1 MLRSLLASGSQDISL
16 AMEALRRAYVSTKE
30 LDTSNARF
38 FEVVAEVI
46 STEVTHGFSFSQVVC
61 LGLSNLCHPSSQ
73 VRLQAFNMLE
83 RIHEQYSG
91 IISLAPHEAGIG
103 SFAPG
108 THLHAHRSI
117 SGVLAGEH
125 PDQAMSVLSQLDD
138 WLLSLQD
145 HGTITLT
152 LLQSL
157 EYWISNIDLTDES
170 KSQLSKQGRTCMYH
184 LIALTLRFS
193 ETYPEQVLV
202 LWTELVGSPNEPNG
216 LAATRFLLE
225 QSPKIA
231 NTAFIDCAS
240 KVVACLAQSVVGR
253 TLYAEICEI
262 VEPARMLPTID
273 HKFRLPADDDL
284 EMWSDLDILFSS
296 DQPKLSLGAAQY
308 ALLFLSDVA
317 LDRHWETTTELPI
330 LLHALVVHLDHRLL
344 YLRKCARQMLFQLLR
359 AWAPKYDEVL
369 DRGGHKSRS
378 QVKVLIDGL
387 EKDSETLVWT
397 DENTTQDVEPKM
409 KEFCSRILEILSP
422 LHPKLP
428 EQWGSV
434 ALAWGTACSIRAIAF
449 RSLQIFRALMPR
461 VNKADLALL
470 LGRLSNTVASEDE
483 NIQLFTAEIILTLRS
498 LADLNDL
505 DPSLVPQLFWCACAC
520 LSTTVE
526 SEFKEVVSFL
536 TALLERIDLD
546 DPRTAELLMSSQPS
560 DWEGDSSLQPS
571 LLVGL
576 RSSVTSDATIKLLCR
591 LVKVQDNRLIDPSE
605 GRVRDL
611 YTLALPYCL
620 RDMVQDSNPD
630 YLNEFALD
638 LAVLAQ
644 EDGRSTIVRVM
655 TSFAKR
661 RFRTKE
667 DFMRECVATLREH
680 YSADH
685 WTDVVTLLMGLVL
698 NQDKTMK
705 VHAMQILKVLFH
717 QKDTRNP
724 IGLVGSELLMPLLR
738 MLETDLAAQAL
749 DVLDEPIIIANSMPA
764 KHVLRMSMHIG
775 SHLSRNLESEADV
788 FGVPLESGWS
798 IPKPELARE
807 ICRTNVMAVFDTCK
821 VPARPSRIDFEPED
835 LLMLSTESV
844 HDDDLGDLVQ
854 NLHELST
861 FFQEPNHYKQTMPN
875 TRLEARVAAILAKSA
890 AGAPQTPFV
899 DVFRVG
905 SMDDYDESDDDS
917 ASDSGSDLFEYDAAL
932 TSMSSAHTSPPTNA
946 SPR

>member
-1 MLRSLLASGSQDISL
+1 MLRSLLASGSQDNSL
-16 AMEALRRAYVSTKE
+16 AGEALRRAYVSTKE
-30 LDTSNARF
+30 LDTSNVRF

-46 STEVTHGFSFSQVVC
+46 SSEVTHGFSFSQVVC
-61 LGLSNLCHPSSQ
+61 LGLSNLCHPAAQ

-91 IISLAPHEAGIG
+91 VISLAPHEAGIG
-103 SFAPG
+103 SCAPG
-108 THLHAHRSI
+108 THLHAHRLI
-117 SGVLAGEH
+117 SDVLAGEH
-125 PDQAMSVLSQLDD
+125 PDQAMSVLAQLDD
-138 WLLSLQD
+138 WLLFLQECS
-145 HGTITLT
+145 TITLT

-157 EYWISNIDLTDES
+157 ECWISNIDLTDES

-202 LWTELVGSPNEPNG
+202 LWTRLVEPPNQSNG
-216 LAATRFLLE
+216 LAAARFLLE

-231 NTAFIDCAS
+231 STAFIDCAA

-253 TLYAEICEI
+253 TLYAEICDI
-262 VEPARMLPTID
+262 IEPARMLPTIE
-273 HKFRLPADDDL
+273 HKFRPPTEDDL

-296 DQPKLSLGAAQY
+296 EQPKLSLGAAQF

-317 LDRHWETTTELPI
+317 LDRHWETATELPI
-330 LLHALVVHLDHRLL
+330 LLHASVVHLDHRLP
-344 YLRKCARQMLFQLLR
+344 YLRKHARRILFQLLR
-359 AWAPKYDEVL
+359 AWAPKYDEIL
-369 DRGGHKSRS
+369 DRTCHKSRS
-378 QVKVLIDGL
+378 QIKVLIDGL
-387 EKDSETLVWT
+387 EKDSQALVWT

-409 KEFCSRILEILSP
+409 KEFCSRILEVLTP

-428 EQWGSV
+428 EQWGSI
-434 ALAWGTACSIRAIAF
+434 ALTWGTACSIRAIAF

-498 LADLNDL
+498 LVDLNDL
-505 DPSLVPQLFWCACAC
+505 EPSLVPQLFWCACAC

-526 SEFKEVVSFL
+526 SEFREVVSFL

-546 DPRTAELLMSSQPS
+546 DPRTAELLMSSRPS
-560 DWEGDSSLQPS
+560 DWEGHSSLQPP

-576 RSSVTSDATIKLLCR
+576 RSSETSDATIKLLCR
-591 LVKVQDNRLIDPSE
+591 LVKVQDDRLIDPSE

-611 YTLALPYCL
+611 YTLILPYCL
-620 RDMVQDSNPD
+620 RDMVQDSNND
-630 YLNEFALD
+630 YLNDFALD
-638 LAVLAQ
+638 LAALAQ
-644 EDGRSTIVRVM
+644 EDGRHTIVRVM

-717 QKDTRNP
+717 QKDTRSP
-724 IGLVGSELLMPLLR
+724 VGLVGSELLMPLLR

-775 SHLSRNLESEADV
+775 SHLSRNIESEADV
-788 FGVPLESGWS
+788 FGAPLESGWS

-835 LLMLSTESV
+835 LVMLSAESI

-861 FFQEPNHYKQTMPN
+861 FFQEPSPQKQSIPN

-890 AGAPQTPFV
+890 TDAPQTPFV
-899 DVFRVG
+899 DVFRVAG
-905 SMDDYDESDDDS
+905 LNDYGDSDDDS

-932 TSMSSAHTSPPTNA
+932 TSISSTHTSPPANP

>member
-1 MLRSLLASGSQDISL
+1 MRSLLTSGSQDASL
-16 AMEALRRAYVSTKE
+16 TGEALRRAYVSTKE
-30 LDTSNARF
+30 LDTSNVRF
-38 FEVVAEVI
+38 FEVVADVI
-46 STEVTHGFSFSQVVC
+46 SGEVTHSFSFSQVVC
-61 LGLSNLCHPSSQ
+61 LGLSNLCHSSSQ
-73 VRLQAFNMLE
+73 VRLQAFNILE
-83 RIHEQYSG
+83 RIHEQHSG

-103 SFAPG
+103 SSSPG
-108 THLHAHRSI
+108 THIHAHQEI
-117 SGVLAGEH
+117 SNVLAGEH
-125 PDQAMSVLSQLDD
+125 PGQAMSVLSQLDD
-138 WLLSLQD
+138 WLLFLQEN
-145 HGTITLT
+145 GTITLT

-157 EYWISNIDLTDES
+157 EYWVSNIDLTDES
-170 KSQLSKQGRTCMYH
+170 KSQLSKEGRTCMYH
-184 LIALTLRFS
+184 LIALTLRYS
-193 ETYPEQVLV
+193 EAYPEQVLV
-202 LWTELVGSPNEPNG
+202 LWTSLVESKSNG

-231 NTAFIDCAS
+231 NTAFIDCAAR
-240 KVVACLAQSVVGR
+240 VVACLAQSVVGR
-253 TLYAEICEI
+253 TLYTEICEI
-262 VEPARMLPTID
+262 IEPARMLPTID
-273 HKFRLPADDDL
+273 HKFRLPAEDDL
-284 EMWSDLDILFSS
+284 EMWSDLDILFAS

-317 LDRHWETTTELPI
+317 LDRHWETTAEVPI
-330 LLHALVVHLDHRLL
+330 LLHALIVHLDHRLP
-344 YLRKCARQMLFQLLR
+344 YLRERARQMLFQLLR
-359 AWAPKYDEVL
+359 AWAPKYDEIL
-369 DRGGHKSRS
+369 DRTCHKGRS
-378 QVKVLIDGL
+378 QVKALIDGL
-387 EKDSETLVWT
+387 EKDLQALVWT
-397 DENTTQDVEPKM
+397 DESNTQDAEPKM
-409 KEFCSRILEILSP
+409 REFCTRTLEILSP

-434 ALAWGTACSIRAIAF
+434 ALTWGTACSIRAIAF

-470 LGRLSNTVASEDE
+470 LGRLSNTIASEDE

-498 LADLNDL
+498 LADRNDL
-505 DPSLVPQLFWCACAC
+505 DPALVPQLFWCACAC

-526 SEFKEVVSFL
+526 SEFKEVISFL
-536 TALLERIDLD
+536 TTLLERIDLD
-546 DPRTAELLMSSQPS
+546 DPRTAELLMSSRPS
-560 DWEGDSSLQPS
+560 DWEGPSSLQPP

-576 RSSVTSDATIKLLCR
+576 RSSVTSDATIDLLCR
-591 LVKVQDNRLIDPSE
+591 LAKVQDDRLIDPSG

-611 YTLALPYCL
+611 YTLILPYCL
-620 RDMVQDSNPD
+620 RDMVQDSNND
-630 YLNEFALD
+630 CLNEFTLD
-638 LAVLAQ
+638 LATLAQ
-644 EDGRSTIVRVM
+644 EDDRSTIVRVM

-667 DFMRECVATLREH
+667 DFTRECVAALREH
-680 YSADH
+680 YSASH

-724 IGLVGSELLMPLLR
+724 VGLVGSELLMPLLR

-749 DVLDEPIIIANSMPA
+749 DVLDEPIVIANSMPA

-798 IPKPELARE
+798 VPKPELARE

-835 LLMLSTESV
+835 LVMLSSESIQ
-844 HDDDLGDLVQ
+844 DEDLGDLVQ

-861 FFQEPNHYKQTMPN
+861 FFQEPSHHKQPMPN

-890 AGAPQTPFV
+890 ADVPQTPFV

-905 SMDDYDESDDDS
+905 SMDDYDDSDDDS

-932 TSMSSAHTSPPTNA
+932 TSISSAHTSPPINT

>member
-1 MLRSLLASGSQDISL
+1 MLRSLLASGSQDVSL
-16 AMEALRRAYVSTKE
+16 TGEVLRRAYVSTKE
-30 LDTSNARF
+30 LDTSNVRF
-38 FEVVAEVI
+38 FEVVAEAI
-46 STEVTHGFSFSQVVC
+46 SSEVTHGFSFSQVVC
-61 LGLSNLCHPSSQ
+61 LGLSNLCHPAAQ
-73 VRLQAFNMLE
+73 VRLRAFNMLE

-103 SFAPG
+103 SRAPG
-108 THLHAHRSI
+108 THLHAHRLI
-117 SGVLAGEH
+117 SDVLAGEH
-125 PDQAMSVLSQLDD
+125 PEQAMPVLAQLDD
-138 WLLSLQD
+138 WLPFLQER
-145 HGTITLT
+145 GTITLT

-157 EYWISNIDLTDES
+157 EHWISDIDLTDES

-184 LIALTLRFS
+184 LIVLTLRFS

-202 LWTELVGSPNEPNG
+202 LWTRLVEAPNQSNG

-225 QSPKIA
+225 QSPRVA
-231 NTAFIDCAS
+231 STAFIDCAA

-253 TLYAEICEI
+253 SLYAEICGI
-262 VEPARMLPTID
+262 IEPARMLPTIE
-273 HKFRLPADDDL
+273 HKLRPPTEDDL
-284 EMWSDLDILFSS
+284 EMWSDLDVLFSS
-296 DQPKLSLGAAQY
+296 SQPKLSLGAAQF

-317 LDRHWETTTELPI
+317 LDRHWETTTELPV
-330 LLHALVVHLDHRLL
+330 LLHALVVHLDHRLP
-344 YLRKCARQMLFQLLR
+344 YLRNRARQMLFQLLR
-359 AWAPKYDEVL
+359 AWAPKYDEIL
-369 DRGGHKSRS
+369 DRTTHKSRS
-378 QVKVLIDGL
+378 QVKASIDGL
-387 EKDSETLVWT
+387 EKDSQTLVWT
-397 DENTTQDVEPKM
+397 DENTTQEVEPKM
-409 KEFCSRILEILSP
+409 KEFCSRILEILTP

-449 RSLQIFRALMPR
+449 RSLQIFRALMPQ

-498 LADLNDL
+498 LADLDDL
-505 DPSLVPQLFWCACAC
+505 DPHLVPQLFWCAHAC

-526 SEFKEVVSFL
+526 PEFKEVVSFL
-536 TALLERIDLD
+536 TTLLERIDLD
-546 DPRTAELLMSSQPS
+546 DPRTAELLMSSRPA
-560 DWEGDSSLQPS
+560 DWEGDFSLQPP

-576 RSSVTSDATIKLLCR
+576 RSSMTSDATIKLLCR
-591 LVKVQDNRLIDPSE
+591 LVRVRDGRLIDPSE
-605 GRVRDL
+605 GRIRDL
-611 YTLALPYCL
+611 YTLILPYCL
-620 RDMVQDSNPD
+620 RDMVQDLNTE
-630 YLNEFALD
+630 YLNDFALD
-638 LAVLAQ
+638 LAALAQ
-644 EDGRSTIVRVM
+644 EDGRHTIVRVM

-667 DFMRECVATLREH
+667 DFTRECVATLREH
-680 YSADH
+680 YSAGH

-724 IGLVGSELLMPLLR
+724 VGLVGSELLMPLLR
-738 MLETDLAAQAL
+738 TLETDLAAQAL
-749 DVLDEPIIIANSMPA
+749 DVLDEPIVIANNMPA

-775 SHLSRNLESEADV
+775 SHLSRNIGSEADV

-798 IPKPELARE
+798 IPKPELARGV
-807 ICRTNVMAVFDTCK
+807 CRTNVMAVFDTCK

-835 LLMLSTESV
+835 LIMLSNGSV

-861 FFQEPNHYKQTMPN
+861 FFQEPSHHKQSMPN

-890 AGAPQTPFV
+890 TDAPQTPFV

-905 SMDDYDESDDDS
+905 GLDYHDSDDDTDD
-917 ASDSGSDLFEYDAAL
+917 DSGGDLFEYDAAL
-932 TSMSSAHTSPPTNA
+932 TSISSAHTSPPVTA

>member
-1 MLRSLLASGSQDISL
+1 MLRSLLASGSQDTSL
-16 AMEALRRAYVSTKE
+16 SGEALRRAYVSTKD

-46 STEVTHGFSFSQVVC
+46 SSEIGHGFSFSQVVC

-83 RIHEQYSG
+83 RIHEQHSG

-103 SFAPG
+103 SAAPG
-108 THLHAHRSI
+108 THLHAYRLI
-117 SGVLAGEH
+117 SELLAGEH
-125 PDQAMSVLSQLDD
+125 PDQAMSILAQLDD
-138 WLLSLQD
+138 WFLFLQE

-202 LWTELVGSPNEPNG
+202 LWTRLVEPPNQSNG
-216 LAATRFLLE
+216 LAAIRFLLE

-231 NTAFIDCAS
+231 NATFIDCAA

-253 TLYAEICEI
+253 TLYTEICEI
-262 VEPARMLPTID
+262 IEPARMLPTID
-273 HKFRLPADDDL
+273 HKLRPPAEDDL

-296 DQPKLSLGAAQY
+296 NQPKLSLGAAQF

-317 LDRHWETTTELPI
+317 LDRHWETATELPV
-330 LLHALVVHLDHRLL
+330 LLHALAVHLDHRLP
-344 YLRKCARQMLFQLLR
+344 YLRKRSRQMLFQLLR
-359 AWAPKYDEVL
+359 AWAPKYDEIL
-369 DRGGHKSRS
+369 DRACHKSRS
-378 QVKVLIDGL
+378 HVKVLIDEL
-387 EKDSETLVWT
+387 ERDSQTLVWT
-397 DENTTQDVEPKM
+397 DESTTQDVEPKM
-409 KEFCSRILEILSP
+409 RVFCSRILEILSP

-505 DPSLVPQLFWCACAC
+505 DPSLVPQLFWCARAC

-526 SEFKEVVSFL
+526 SEFNEVVSFF
-536 TALLERIDLD
+536 TALLKRIDLD
-546 DPRTAELLMSSQPS
+546 DPRTAELLISSRPS
-560 DWEGDSSLQPS
+560 DWEGYSSLQPP
-571 LLVGL
+571 LLVGI

-591 LVKVQDNRLIDPSE
+591 LVKVRDNSLIDPSE

-611 YTLALPYCL
+611 YTLILPYCL
-620 RDMVQDSNPD
+620 RDMVQDSDTD

-638 LAVLAQ
+638 LAALAQ
-644 EDGRSTIVRVM
+644 EDGRHTIVRVM

-667 DFMRECVATLREH
+667 DFTRECVATLREH

-698 NQDKTMK
+698 NEDKSMK

-724 IGLVGSELLMPLLR
+724 VGLVGSELLMPLLR
-738 MLETDLAAQAL
+738 MLETDLSAQAL

-775 SHLSRNLESEADV
+775 SHLSRNIESEADV
-788 FGVPLESGWS
+788 FGIPLESGWS

-835 LLMLSTESV
+835 LVMLSTESV
-844 HDDDLGDLVQ
+844 QDEDLGGLVQ

-861 FFQEPNHYKQTMPN
+861 FFQEPSPHKQTMPN
-875 TRLEARVAAILAKSA
+875 IRLEARVAAILAKSA
-890 AGAPQTPFV
+890 ADVPQTPFV

-905 SMDDYDESDDDS
+905 SMDDYSDDDS
-917 ASDSGSDLFEYDAAL
+917 GSDSGSDLFEYDAAL

>member
-1 MLRSLLASGSQDISL
+1 MLRSLLASGSQDASL
-16 AMEALRRAYVSTKE
+16 TGEALRRAYVSTKE
-30 LDTSNARF
+30 LDTSNVRF

-46 STEVTHGFSFSQVVC
+46 SGEIAHRFSFSQVVC

-103 SFAPG
+103 SAAPG
-108 THLHAHRSI
+108 THLHAYRLI
-117 SGVLAGEH
+117 SELLAGEH
-125 PDQAMSVLSQLDD
+125 PDQAMSVLTQLDD
-138 WLLSLQD
+138 WLLFLQE

-202 LWTELVGSPNEPNG
+202 LWTRLVEQPNQPNG

-231 NTAFIDCAS
+231 NAAFIDCAA

-253 TLYAEICEI
+253 SLYTEICEI
-262 VEPARMLPTID
+262 IEPARMLPTID
-273 HKFRLPADDDL
+273 HKFRPPAEDDL

-296 DQPKLSLGAAQY
+296 NQPKLSLGAAQF

-317 LDRHWETTTELPI
+317 LDRHWETATELPV
-330 LLHALVVHLDHRLL
+330 LLHALVVHIDHRLP
-344 YLRKCARQMLFQLLR
+344 YLRKRARQMLFQLLR
-359 AWAPKYDEVL
+359 AWAPKYDEIL
-369 DRGGHKSRS
+369 DRACHKSRS
-378 QVKVLIDGL
+378 HVKVLIDSL
-387 EKDSETLVWT
+387 EKDSQVLVWT

-409 KEFCSRILEILSP
+409 REFCSRILEILSP

-449 RSLQIFRALMPR
+449 RSLQIFRALMPL

-505 DPSLVPQLFWCACAC
+505 DPSLVPQLFWCARAC

-546 DPRTAELLMSSQPS
+546 DPRTADLLMSSQPS
-560 DWEGDSSLQPS
+560 DWEGHSSLQPT

-576 RSSVTSDATIKLLCR
+576 RSSVTSEATIKLLCR
-591 LVKVQDNRLIDPSE
+591 LVKVQDDRLIDPSE

-611 YTLALPYCL
+611 YTLVLPYCL
-620 RDMVQDSNPD
+620 RDMVQDSNAE

-638 LAVLAQ
+638 LAALAQ
-644 EDGRSTIVRVM
+644 EDGRHTIVRVM

-667 DFMRECVATLREH
+667 DFIRECVATLREH
-680 YSADH
+680 YSTNH

-724 IGLVGSELLMPLLR
+724 VGLVGSELLMPLLR

-775 SHLSRNLESEADV
+775 SHLSRNIESEADV

-835 LLMLSTESV
+835 LVLLSAESV
-844 HDDDLGDLVQ
+844 HDEDLGDLVQ

-861 FFQEPNHYKQTMPN
+861 FFQEPSSHKQTMPN
-875 TRLEARVAAILAKSA
+875 ARLEARVAAILAKSA
-890 AGAPQTPFV
+890 ADTPQTPFV

-905 SMDDYDESDDDS
+905 IMDDYGDSGDDS
-917 ASDSGSDLFEYDAAL
+917 ASESGSDLFEYDVAL

>member
-1 MLRSLLASGSQDISL
+1 MRSLLASGSQDSSL
-16 AMEALRRAYVSTKE
+16 AGEALRRAYVSTKE
-30 LDTSNARF
+30 LDTSNVRF

-46 STEVTHGFSFSQVVC
+46 SSEITHGFSFSQVVC
-61 LGLSNLCHPSSQ
+61 LGLSNLCHSAAQ

-83 RIHEQYSG
+83 RIHEQHSG
-91 IISLAPHEAGIG
+91 VISLGPHEAGIG
-103 SFAPG
+103 SCAPG
-108 THLHAHRSI
+108 THLHAHRLI
-117 SGVLAGEH
+117 SDVLAGEH
-125 PDQAMSVLSQLDD
+125 PDQAMSVLAQLDD
-138 WLLSLQD
+138 WLPSLPES
-145 HGTITLT
+145 GTITLT

-170 KSQLSKQGRTCMYH
+170 KSQLSKRGRTCMYH

-193 ETYPEQVLV
+193 ETHPEQVLV
-202 LWTELVGSPNEPNG
+202 LWTRLVEPPNQSNG
-216 LAATRFLLE
+216 LAAARFLLE

-231 NTAFIDCAS
+231 STAFIDCAA

-253 TLYAEICEI
+253 TLYTEICEI
-262 VEPARMLPTID
+262 IEPARMLPTIE
-273 HKFRLPADDDL
+273 HKFRPPAEDDL

-296 DQPKLSLGAAQY
+296 DQPKLILGAAQF

-317 LDRHWETTTELPI
+317 LDRHWETATELPV
-330 LLHALVVHLDHRLL
+330 LLHALVVHLDHRLP
-344 YLRKCARQMLFQLLR
+344 YLRKHAREMLFQLLR
-359 AWAPKYDEVL
+359 AWAPKYDEIL
-369 DRGGHKSRS
+369 DRTVHKSRS
-378 QVKVLIDGL
+378 QVKALIDGL
-387 EKDSETLVWT
+387 EKDSQTLTWT
-397 DENTTQDVEPKM
+397 DEDTTQDVEPKM
-409 KEFCSRILEILSP
+409 KEFCSRILEILTP

-434 ALAWGTACSIRAIAF
+434 ALTWGTACSIRAIAF

-505 DPSLVPQLFWCACAC
+505 DPCLVPQLFWCACAC

-526 SEFKEVVSFL
+526 PEFKEVVSFL
-536 TALLERIDLD
+536 TALLERINLD
-546 DPRTAELLMSSQPS
+546 DPRTAELLMSSRPS
-560 DWEGDSSLQPS
+560 DWEGHSSLQPP

-591 LVKVQDNRLIDPSE
+591 LVKVQDDRLIDPSD
-605 GRVRDL
+605 GRIRDL
-611 YTLALPYCL
+611 YTLILPYCL
-620 RDMVQDSNPD
+620 RDMVQDLSTE
-630 YLNEFALD
+630 YLNDFALD
-638 LAVLAQ
+638 LAALAR
-644 EDGRSTIVRVM
+644 EDGRHTIDRVM

-680 YSADH
+680 YSTDH

-724 IGLVGSELLMPLLR
+724 VGLVGSELLMPLLR

-775 SHLSRNLESEADV
+775 SHLSRNIGSEADV
-788 FGVPLESGWS
+788 FGVPLDSGWS

-807 ICRTNVMAVFDTCK
+807 VCRTNVMAVFDTCK

-835 LLMLSTESV
+835 LLMLSTQSV

-861 FFQEPNHYKQTMPN
+861 FFQEPSPHKQSMPN

-890 AGAPQTPFV
+890 TDAPQTPFV

-905 SMDDYDESDDDS
+905 GLGDYDDSDDDS
-917 ASDSGSDLFEYDAAL
+917 ASDSGSDLFEYDVAP
-932 TSMSSAHTSPPTNA
+932 TSMSSAHTSPPAIA